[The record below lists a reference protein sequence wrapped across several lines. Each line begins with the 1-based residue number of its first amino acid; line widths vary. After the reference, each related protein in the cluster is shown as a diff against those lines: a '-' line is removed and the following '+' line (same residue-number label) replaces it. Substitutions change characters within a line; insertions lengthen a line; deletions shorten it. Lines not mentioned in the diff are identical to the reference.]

1 MAFISDINDQTPTN
15 ADQRSAGAEQIRTLK
30 EDVHDSFPNIDAEV
44 GFTAAQLNAVLT
56 PVDLTGL
63 ADADIL
69 VYNAALP
76 GWVPVTP
83 VDPVLTSQAY
93 SYLNITEA
101 QEATIPNENAIYF
114 TGSPTIDE
122 VTASGLA
129 TITNNSADGFYITP
143 VSGKKISVAISYS
156 DNEGLAHSIGLA
168 VGGDKSAIPSINYDS
183 GNLRAYTIS
192 TQDASTSGVLAA
204 TVILDSA
211 GTPDQLWINV
221 SVNWASDQDCILH
234 MVVTEVA

>member
-44 GFTAAQLNAVLT
+44 SFTAAQLNAVLT

-93 SYLNITEA
+93 TYLNITDADEA
-101 QEATIPNENAIYF
+101 SSPNENTIFFA
-114 TGSPTIDE
+114 GSPTIDE

-143 VSGKKISVAISYS
+143 VAGKKISVAMAYS
-156 DNEGLAHSIGLA
+156 DNEGDSHSIGLA
-168 VGGDKSAIPSINYDS
+168 VNGAKNVTPSANLAS
-183 GNLRAYTIS
+183 GNLRAYNALTNGGRNVF
-192 TQDASTSGVLAA
+192 TV

-211 GTPDQLWINV
+211 GTPDELWVNV
-221 SVNWASDQDCILH
+221 SDGWFSDQSPL
-234 MVVTEVA
+234 MQLVVTEVA